1 MSADGL
7 CNIAMPDLM
16 LASVTDA
23 FRPYLRQVLAQ
34 NPPEQHEHLK
44 GQFAAHMAFLA
55 DFCLEHYPG
64 RGGLTVDFIRS
75 LHRACFPPN
84 YRQAITTRE
93 GVQIW
98 MVPGEYKTISNNVS
112 QSHLHPGKINVFL
125 ASEKVA
131 QAMQQVVACLN
142 AALVEAIDDRQ
153 KQGAILWFVIDFL
166 AIHPFID
173 ANGRVACI
181 LTDLLA
187 IREGLAPF
195 LFYSIKD
202 TEVAALTKAVELAR
216 EHRNLDPVYAILAA
230 HGRFGASA
238 NSIVGSAA

>member
-1 MSADGL
+1 MSGSNAT
-7 CNIAMPDLM
+7 MHDLM

-23 FRPYLRQVLAQ
+23 FRPYLQQVLAQ
-34 NPPEQHEHLK
+34 NSPDRHGHIQ
-44 GQFAAHMAFLA
+44 GQFAEHMAFLA

-64 RGGLTVDFIRS
+64 RGGLTVDFIRD

-125 ASEKVA
+125 SPEKVPG
-131 QAMQQVVACLN
+131 AMQQVVATLN
-142 AALVEAIDDRQ
+142 TALTVAIDDRQ
-153 KQGAILWFVIDFL
+153 KQEAILWFVIDFL
-166 AIHPFID
+166 EIHPFID

-181 LTDLLA
+181 LADLLA
-187 IREGLAPF
+187 IMEGLAPYF
-195 LFYSIKD
+195 FHSIKN
-202 TEVAALTKAVELAR
+202 ANLSALYRALELAKEQR
-216 EHRNLDPVYAILAA
+216 GLAPVHAMLTQL
-230 HGRFGASA
+230 HKGCQPQSPE
-238 NSIVGSAA
+238 SIA